1 MKFKRTIKKGSSDF
15 KTIIEDNGY
24 FVDKTMLI
32 KEFFENGN
40 YIMLMP
46 RPKRFGKTLNLSMI
60 EHFFDIQKTDSAKLF
75 TEFEITNEIG
85 FCKKHQNKYPVINIS
100 LKSVKETDWEQCL
113 NRFKILVS
121 NLYKTFR
128 FLLQSDKLEKEDKL
142 FFENII
148 SKTTDLSELKESLVN
163 LGKYLKKHFNQK
175 VIILVDEYDAPI
187 ISAFQYTPSPIKN
200 YKSLELT
207 YYQKA
212 INFMQSFLGEAFKG
226 NEDSLK
232 KGLLTG
238 VMRIGKESIFSEW
251 NNFEV
256 YGITSTY
263 FADKFG
269 FTQEETKK
277 ILHYFNL
284 QDDINDI
291 SKWYDGYKFGN
302 ITQIYNP
309 WSIVSYILNKNDGYK
324 PYWVNTGSDI
334 LIRDRILEPDIDKT
348 YKTLQKLISGE
359 LITKDIEENFIFAD
373 FETDRDLLWT
383 LLTYSGYLTQVN
395 KVKLETYELKIP
407 NFEIEGIFKKIII
420 KWLTNK
426 INFRKDLLISTSFNL
441 INNQIKEFE
450 IGFKQ
455 IIGDTLSYFDI
466 APIKDSQNKEIF
478 IDKEQFFHVY
488 TLGLL
493 AILSDDYIIS
503 SNREGGEGRYDIVL
517 IPRNIK
523 HNGIII
529 EIKQIENQQ
538 ETEKNKVFIDR
549 INNKI
554 NEALEQIERKKYY
567 KTLLAH
573 RIELDK
579 IIRVPIV
586 FAGKEPY
593 ITKLPN

>member
-1 MKFKRTIKKGSSDF
+1 MENKKVIRKGSSDF

-32 KEFFENGN
+32 KEFFDNGN
-40 YIMLMP
+40 YTILIP

-60 EHFFDIQKTDSAKLF
+60 EHFFDIRKPDSTKLF
-75 TEFEITNEIG
+75 KEFEITKEKD

-100 LKSVKETDWEQCL
+100 LKKIKETNWDKCQKKI
-113 NRFKILVS
+113 KILIS
-121 NLYKTFR
+121 ELYQKHKY
-128 FLLQSDKLEKEDKL
+128 LLKSDKLEKYEQQ
-142 FFENII
+142 FFESII
-148 SKTTDLSELKESLVN
+148 LRTADQTEYEESLLKLAN
-163 LGKYLKKHFNQK
+163 YLTKHFNEK

-187 ISAFQYTPSPIKN
+187 ISAFSNTNSPIKSDDKEN
-200 YKSLELT
+200 NT
-207 YYQKA
+207 YYQEV

-256 YGITSTY
+256 YGISSTY

-269 FTQEETKK
+269 FTKSETEKLLSYFDLHNNINK
-277 ILHYFNL
+277 IA
-284 QDDINDI
+284 
-291 SKWYDGYKFGN
+291 KWYDGYKFGN
-302 ITQIYNP
+302 ISGIYNP
-309 WSIVSYILNKNDGYK
+309 WSIVSYILNKNDGFK
-324 PYWVNTGSDI
+324 AYWVNTSNDSMLKERI
-334 LIRDRILEPDIDKT
+334 KIENIKNAVVDLINNKPIIRTIKENFVFPDFEHDT
-348 YKTLQKLISGE
+348 E
-359 LITKDIEENFIFAD
+359 LI
-373 FETDRDLLWT
+373 WT
-383 LLTYSGYLTQVN
+383 LLFYGGFITPIKEISLYR
-395 KVKLETYELKIP
+395 YEFRIP
-407 NFEIEGIFKKIII
+407 NFELKFVFTNIIMDWI
-420 KWLTNK
+420 RNK
-426 INFRKDLLISTSFNL
+426 YKFNQDLLIKTSSDL
-441 INNQIKEFE
+441 INNNLSDFE

-455 IIGDTLSYFDI
+455 ILGDTLSYFDT
-466 APIKDSQNKEIF
+466 ATLKTHDHASQQGEH
-478 IDKEQFFHVY
+478 FFHVY

-493 AILSDDYIIS
+493 AVLSDDYVIS
-503 SNREGGEGRYDIVL
+503 SNRESGEGRYDIVL

-529 EIKQIENQQ
+529 EIKHIENQQ
-538 ETEKNKVFIDR
+538 ENETIEKFSNR

-554 NEALEQIERKKYY
+554 DEALEQIERKKYY

-579 IIRVPIV
+579 IKRVPIV

-593 ITKLPN
+593 ILKLKK